1 MNRLLKIKE
10 AGFDISLV
18 DGFIE
23 ISPADALTDTQ
34 RDYIKTHKQAL
45 IRQLSCAQL
54 QQDIREQIE
63 ERAAIMEYDG
73 GLTRRDAEQAA
84 AAAIRVYCYRIR
96 DKPTTEL
103 TVIMPG
109 TELTEALEKMRNKYG
124 DRLLDVY
131 PSPYCIAGILVNTTK
146 H

>member
-1 MNRLLKIKE
+1 MNILSEIEAAGLVVSLAGDRL
-10 AGFDISLV
+10 
-18 DGFIE
+18 E
-23 ISPADALTDTQ
+23 ISNPSRLTAELKNLMIANKQ
-34 RDYIKTHKQAL
+34 EIIK
-45 IRQLSCAQL
+45 QLSGTQL

-73 GLTRRDAEQAA
+73 GLTRRDAEAA
-84 AAAIRVYCYRIR
+84 ATAAIRVYCYRMK